1 MRIVLRSFFR
11 AEGTNPW
18 LVVLCLLAGSL
29 AEGAGLVTLLPL
41 LSAAAG
47 SGDPSSP
54 IEQIV
59 HGALAALGIPARAEV
74 LLVVVMAGL
83 VLRSLLRL
91 LAMRYVGFAVA
102 EVATNLR
109 RRLVEQLMNVRW
121 SYLLQQ
127 PMGRFSNALSGEANR
142 AAEAYRNAAT
152 MVAEMIEV
160 LIMTVLAFL
169 VSWQIGLAAVLVG
182 GVIALV
188 LHTLVRMARK
198 AGRRQTETMRDLIS
212 FLNDTLNNIKPV
224 KAMARQSA
232 FTGMLDRKISQ
243 LRKALRRS
251 VVSTEALKN
260 MQEIMLTLCLGFG
273 ALAAMVIWQ
282 MELVALVVVAVLFA
296 RTVKGLSRVQAGYQ
310 RAVLFEAAAA
320 HVDGLLAET
329 AANHEPPTGARP
341 ARFERHLRFDNVS
354 FAYGPKTVLRDA
366 SFEITAGSITTLI
379 GPSGVGKST
388 ITDLV
393 LGLQKP
399 QSGRLLLDD
408 VPLDEIDLA
417 SWRGMI
423 GYVPQELVLFH
434 DTIFANVVL
443 GDPRLDR
450 ADVEAALRAAGAWEF
465 VAALP
470 DDVMTVVGERGAM
483 LSGGQRQRIALAR
496 ALVVRPRLLILDE
509 FTSAL
514 DLETERLLLAQI
526 AELEGRTTVLVVTH
540 RPSLVELSTRV
551 FRVDAGRVIEE
562 PATEA
567 VGAESA
573 LLQMRGGASGLG

>member
-1 MRIVLRSFFR
+1 MRVVLRNFFR

-18 LVVLCLLAGSL
+18 LVALCLLAGSL

-41 LSAAAG
+41 LSVSTG
-47 SGDPSSP
+47 SGESSSP
-54 IEQIV
+54 IEEIV
-59 HGALAALGIPARAEV
+59 AGTLHALGIPARVEV
-74 LLVVVMAGL
+74 LLVIVMTGL

-121 SYLLQQ
+121 SYLLQH

-142 AAEAYRNAAT
+142 AAEAYRNAASLI
-152 MVAEMIEV
+152 AEAIEV

-182 GVIALV
+182 GVIGVA

-198 AGRRQTETMRDLIS
+198 AGRRQTETTRDLIS

-224 KAMARQSA
+224 KAMARQGV
-232 FTGMLDRKISQ
+232 FTGMLDRQISQ
-243 LRKALRRS
+243 LRRALRRS
-251 VVSTEALKN
+251 VISTEALKN
-260 MQEIMLTLCLGFG
+260 LQEIMLTLCLGLG
-273 ALAAMVIWQ
+273 ALAAITIWQ
-282 MELVALVVVAVLFA
+282 TEMVSLVVVAVLFA
-296 RTVKGLSRVQAGYQ
+296 RTIKGLSRVQASYQ
-310 RAVLFEAAAA
+310 KAMLFEAAAA
-320 HVDGLLAET
+320 HLDDLLAET
-329 AANHEPPTGARP
+329 AAHREPPTGTRRAS
-341 ARFERHLRFDNVS
+341 FERHLRFDHVS
-354 FAYGPKTVLRDA
+354 FAYGAKTVLRDA
-366 SFEITAGSITTLI
+366 TFEIPAGSITALV

-417 SWRGMI
+417 SWRRMI

-434 DTIFANVVL
+434 DTIFANVAL
-443 GDPRLDR
+443 GDPKLGRD
-450 ADVEAALRAAGAWEF
+450 AVEAALRAAGAWEF
-465 VAALP
+465 VTALP
-470 DDVMTVVGERGAM
+470 NDVMTVVGERGAM

-496 ALVVRPRLLILDE
+496 ALVVQPKLLVLDE

-514 DLETERLLLAQI
+514 DLETERLLFAQI
-526 AELEGRTTVLVVTH
+526 AALEGRTTVLVVTH
-540 RPSLVELSTRV
+540 RPSLVELASRV
-551 FRVDAGRVIEE
+551 FRIRSGRVIGG
-562 PATEA
+562 PAVEIMSSEA
-567 VGAESA
+567 A
-573 LLQMRGGASGLG
+573 LVAAPRGRSGTG

>member
-1 MRIVLRSFFR
+1 MQTIVRNFFR
-11 AEGTNPW
+11 AESTNPW
-18 LVVLCLLAGSL
+18 LVVLCLLAASL
-29 AEGAGLVTLLPL
+29 AEGAGIVTLLPL
-41 LSAAAG
+41 LTAATG
-47 SGDPSSP
+47 SGEPSSP
-54 IEQIV
+54 TEQMIE
-59 HGALAALGIPARAEV
+59 GFLNALGIPARVEV
-74 LLVVVMAGL
+74 LLGVVMTAL

-91 LAMRYVGFAVA
+91 VAMRYVGFAVA

-109 RRLVEQLMNVRW
+109 RRLVQQLMNVRW
-121 SYLLQQ
+121 GYLLQHRI
-127 PMGRFSNALSGEANR
+127 GRFSNALSGEANR

-152 MVAEMIEV
+152 LVAEVIEV
-160 LIMTVLAFL
+160 VIMTALAFL
-169 VSWQIGLAAVLVG
+169 VSWQIGLAALLVG
-182 GVIALV
+182 GIIGVV
-188 LHTLVRMARK
+188 LHALVRMAKK
-198 AGRRQTETMRDLIS
+198 AGRRQTETTRDLIS

-224 KAMARQSA
+224 KAMARQDV

-251 VVSTEALKN
+251 VISTEALKN

-273 ALAAMVIWQ
+273 ALVAIGMWQ
-282 MELVALVVVAVLFA
+282 MEVVPLIVVAVLFS

-310 RAVLFEAAAA
+310 RAMLFQAAAA
-320 HVDGLLAET
+320 HLDGLLAET
-329 AANHEPPTGARP
+329 AADREPLTGTRP
-341 ARFERHLRFDNVS
+341 ASFERNLRFDGVS

-366 SFEITAGSITTLI
+366 TFEIAAGSITVLV

-399 QSGRLLLDD
+399 QSGQLLLDD
-408 VPLDEIDLA
+408 VPLDDIDLA

-443 GDPRLDR
+443 GDPKLHRE
-450 ADVEAALRAAGAWEF
+450 DVEGALRAAGAWEF
-465 VAALP
+465 VAGLP
-470 DDVMTVVGERGAM
+470 DEVMTVVGERGAM

-496 ALVVRPRLLILDE
+496 ALVVRPRLLVLDE

-514 DLETERLLLAQI
+514 DLETERLLFAQI

-540 RPSLVELSTRV
+540 RPSLVELASRV
-551 FRVDAGRVIEE
+551 FRIDSGRVIEG
-562 PATEA
+562 PAVEIMAPEA
-567 VGAESA
+567 SLVPVR
-573 LLQMRGGASGLG
+573 RGMSGIG